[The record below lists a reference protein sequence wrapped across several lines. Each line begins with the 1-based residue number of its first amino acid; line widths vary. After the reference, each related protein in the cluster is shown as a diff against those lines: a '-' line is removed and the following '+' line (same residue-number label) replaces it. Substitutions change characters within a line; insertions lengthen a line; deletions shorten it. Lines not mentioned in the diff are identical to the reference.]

1 MVTDAKPAATLA
13 EELRTRGIIP
23 ITVTE
28 WTATEHGE
36 IVLSP
41 VLSVQI
47 TEAGWAVVKRSV
59 PLLKGE
65 AELTA
70 EGLHDVDDL
79 VAAIKR
85 ARWNRRAR

>member
-47 TEAGWAVVKRSV
+47 TEAGWAVVRRV
-59 PLLKGE
+59 NGE
-65 AELTA
+65 AEVTA
-70 EGLHDVDDL
+70 EGVRNIDDL

-85 ARWNRRAR
+85 ARWNRGAR